1 MSAQKANLEILP
13 LGVQV
18 ALGLGLIALAAFP
31 FVGTDFYTQMVT
43 RMMIMAIFAMS
54 LDLLQGVTG
63 LVSLGHAAY
72 FGLAGYALA
81 FLTPQGEA
89 VSLWWTLPVAVLAS
103 GLAALIIGFFVVRTH
118 GIYFIM
124 VTMAFAQMVFYLF
137 FDNKVLGGSDGLYI
151 NFKPAAD
158 IFGWVP
164 FDLENKR
171 TLYYFTLAAVLG
183 VYAFLRRL
191 LWSPFGR
198 ALAGIRVNE
207 HRMRAMGFGTFGYK
221 LAAFTLAGA
230 LAGLA
235 GYLWGAQTGYIN
247 PELMGFH
254 MSAHA
259 IMMVI
264 LGGMGNFA
272 GAIVG
277 AFAFE
282 YLLHVFKDLPQVGS
296 VNLGKHWQLWMGLF
310 IVLLV
315 TAFWVWSSVS
325 VNVRSRP
332 MSEVLLS
339 AKNLTKRFGGLAA
352 VNDVSLELV
361 RNHIH
366 AVIGPNGAGKSTLTN
381 LLSGDLPPTTGS
393 VTLGGHDVTGWS
405 PEKISARGLGR
416 SYQKTNIFLPFS
428 VWENV
433 RLAAQSR
440 EPHTFRL
447 ISRATDFVAVNARTE
462 RAIELSGLKDRRSSI
477 AGTISHG
484 EQRQLEIAM
493 TLATEPQVVLL
504 DEPLA
509 GMGTVEAERMVAL
522 LLAIKKD
529 HGILLVEHDMDAVF
543 ALADRLTVMVNGQVI
558 ASGTPAEIRADAGVQ
573 AAYLGEEH

>member
-1 MSAQKANLEILP
+1 MSTQQANLEIFPVSIKLV
-13 LGVQV
+13 LGMSLV
-18 ALGLGLIALAAFP
+18 ALLAFP
-31 FVGTDFYTQMVT
+31 FVGTPFYTEMVT

-81 FLTPQGEA
+81 FLTPQTEA

-103 GLAALIIGFFVVRTH
+103 GLAALVIGFFVVRTH

-137 FDNKVLGGSDGLYI
+137 FDNKVLGGSDGLYV
-151 NFKPAAD
+151 NFKPSAA

-164 FDLENKR
+164 FDLDNKR
-171 TLYYFTLAAVLG
+171 VLYYFTLAALLL

-198 ALAGIRVNE
+198 TLSGIRVNE
-207 HRMRAMGFGTFGYK
+207 HRMRAMGYGVFGYK
-221 LAAFTLAGA
+221 LSAFTLAGA

-235 GYLWGAQTGYIN
+235 GYLAGVQSGYIN

-282 YLLHVFKDLPQVGS
+282 YLLHVFKDLPQAGS
-296 VNLGKHWQLWMGLF
+296 VDLGKHWQLWMGLF

-315 TAFWVWSSVS
+315 TFAP
-325 VNVRSRP
+325 R
-332 MSEVLLS
+332 
-339 AKNLTKRFGGLAA
+339 
-352 VNDVSLELV
+352 
-361 RNHIH
+361 
-366 AVIGPNGAGKSTLTN
+366 
-381 LLSGDLPPTTGS
+381 
-393 VTLGGHDVTGWS
+393 
-405 PEKISARGLGR
+405 
-416 SYQKTNIFLPFS
+416 
-428 VWENV
+428 
-433 RLAAQSR
+433 
-440 EPHTFRL
+440 
-447 ISRATDFVAVNARTE
+447 
-462 RAIELSGLKDRRSSI
+462 
-477 AGTISHG
+477 
-484 EQRQLEIAM
+484 
-493 TLATEPQVVLL
+493 
-504 DEPLA
+504 
-509 GMGTVEAERMVAL
+509 
-522 LLAIKKD
+522 
-529 HGILLVEHDMDAVF
+529 GILGLFEKFMNRKGASDA
-543 ALADRLTVMVNGQVI
+543 
-558 ASGTPAEIRADAGVQ
+558 
-573 AAYLGEEH
+573 

>member
-1 MSAQKANLEILP
+1 MSTQQANLETLP
-13 LGVQV
+13 VSIKLVLGMGLV
-18 ALGLGLIALAAFP
+18 ALLAFP
-31 FVGTDFYTQMVT
+31 FVGTLFYTEMVT

-89 VSLWWTLPVAVLAS
+89 ASLWWTLPVAVLAS

-137 FDNKVLGGSDGLYI
+137 FDNKALGGSDGLYV
-151 NFKPAAD
+151 NFKPSAAV
-158 IFGWVP
+158 FGWVP
-164 FDLENKR
+164 FDLDNKR
-171 TLYYFTLAAVLG
+171 TLYYFTLAALLLT
-183 VYAFLRRL
+183 YAFLRRL
-191 LWSPFGR
+191 LFSPFGR
-198 ALAGIRVNE
+198 TLSGIRVNE
-207 HRMRAMGFGTFGYK
+207 HRMRAMGYGVFGYK

-235 GYLWGAQTGYIN
+235 GYLWGTQTGYIN

-282 YLLHVFKDLPQVGS
+282 YLLHVFKDLPTIGS

-315 TAFWVWSSVS
+315 TFAP
-325 VNVRSRP
+325 RG
-332 MSEVLLS
+332 M
-339 AKNLTKRFGGLAA
+339 
-352 VNDVSLELV
+352 
-361 RNHIH
+361 
-366 AVIGPNGAGKSTLTN
+366 
-381 LLSGDLPPTTGS
+381 
-393 VTLGGHDVTGWS
+393 LG
-405 PEKISARGLGR
+405 
-416 SYQKTNIFLPFS
+416 
-428 VWENV
+428 
-433 RLAAQSR
+433 
-440 EPHTFRL
+440 
-447 ISRATDFVAVNARTE
+447 
-462 RAIELSGLKDRRSSI
+462 
-477 AGTISHG
+477 
-484 EQRQLEIAM
+484 
-493 TLATEPQVVLL
+493 
-504 DEPLA
+504 
-509 GMGTVEAERMVAL
+509 
-522 LLAIKKD
+522 
-529 HGILLVEHDMDAVF
+529 LVEKFMK
-543 ALADRLTVMVNGQVI
+543 RK
-558 ASGTPAEIRADAGVQ
+558 GVSD
-573 AAYLGEEH
+573 E

>member
-1 MSAQKANLEILP
+1 MSAAKANLETLP
-13 LGVQV
+13 RSVQV
-18 ALGLGLIALAAFP
+18 VLVLGLIALVAFP
-31 FVGTDFYTQMVT
+31 FVGSDFYAQMVT

-81 FLTPQGEA
+81 FLTPGGEP
-89 VSLWWTLPVAVLAS
+89 VSLWWTLPAAVAGS
-103 GLAALIIGFFVVRTH
+103 GLAALLIGFFVVRTH

-124 VTMAFAQMVFYLF
+124 VTMAFAQMVFFLF
-137 FDNKVLGGSDGLYI
+137 FDNKALGGSDGLYI
-151 NFKPAAD
+151 NFKPVLSPVVGPDATA
-158 IFGWVP
+158 FGWNA
-164 FDLENKR
+164 FDLENKKVF
-171 TLYYFTLAAVLG
+171 YYFTLACLLVT
-183 VYAFLRRL
+183 YAFLRRL

-207 HRMRAMGFGTFGYK
+207 HRMRAMGFSTFGYK

-282 YLLHVFKDLPQVGS
+282 TLLHVFKDLPTVGT

-315 TAFWVWSSVS
+315 VFAP
-325 VNVRSRP
+325 R
-332 MSEVLLS
+332 
-339 AKNLTKRFGGLAA
+339 
-352 VNDVSLELV
+352 
-361 RNHIH
+361 
-366 AVIGPNGAGKSTLTN
+366 
-381 LLSGDLPPTTGS
+381 
-393 VTLGGHDVTGWS
+393 
-405 PEKISARGLGR
+405 
-416 SYQKTNIFLPFS
+416 
-428 VWENV
+428 
-433 RLAAQSR
+433 
-440 EPHTFRL
+440 
-447 ISRATDFVAVNARTE
+447 
-462 RAIELSGLKDRRSSI
+462 
-477 AGTISHG
+477 
-484 EQRQLEIAM
+484 
-493 TLATEPQVVLL
+493 
-504 DEPLA
+504 
-509 GMGTVEAERMVAL
+509 
-522 LLAIKKD
+522 
-529 HGILLVEHDMDAVF
+529 GILGLVERFTQRKAGRDA
-543 ALADRLTVMVNGQVI
+543 
-558 ASGTPAEIRADAGVQ
+558 
-573 AAYLGEEH
+573 